1 MPRIGIATVTHLRR
15 TQDFSIYGTRKEHD
29 KLDVAKVSLLIVH
42 VHVYRS

>member
-15 TQDFSIYGTRKEHD
+15 TQDFSIYGTRKEQD